1 MPRYYFS
8 LHDNDHLFDD
18 DGIELRDLDAARE
31 YAAAVAYEL
40 MFKRDGMLGRKWSQW
55 IMAVRDSNG
64 QDVLSFVLS
73 DFEGAQVRVRNKE

>member
-1 MPRYYFS
+1 MQ
-8 LHDNDHLFDD
+8 
-18 DGIELRDLDAARE
+18 
-31 YAAAVAYEL
+31 AAVAYEL

-73 DFEGAQVRVRNKE
+73 DFEGAQVRGRNKE